1 MTMQKFSI
9 EVNTPTEIVLTD
21 NDHFEQ
27 RAIISVIPNKNARGF
42 KILIGEMTDRVAL
55 ITDETDEFA
64 NEFTF
69 DKKEFEERMEK
80 LRSK

>member
-1 MTMQKFSI
+1 MQKFFI
-9 EVNTPTEIVLTD
+9 EVNAPVEIKLMD
-21 NDHFEQ
+21 NEYFEQ
-27 RAIISVIPNKNARGF
+27 SAKISVAPNKNARGF
-42 KILIGEMTDRVAL
+42 KIFISEMTDRVAL

-69 DKKEFEERMEK
+69 DKKDFEERMEK

>member
-1 MTMQKFSI
+1 MQKFSI
-9 EVNTPTEIVLTD
+9 EVNAPVEIKLTD

-27 RAIISVIPNKNARGF
+27 SAKISVVPNKKARGF
-42 KILIGEMTDRVAL
+42 KIFIGEMSDRVAL